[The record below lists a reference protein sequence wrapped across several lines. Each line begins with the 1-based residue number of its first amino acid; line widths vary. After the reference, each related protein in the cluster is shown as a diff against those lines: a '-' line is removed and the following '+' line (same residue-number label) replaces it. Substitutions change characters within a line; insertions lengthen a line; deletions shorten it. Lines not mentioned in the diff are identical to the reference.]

1 MDKEL
6 KRNEH
11 IIMRLSADEKKQI
24 MDEAE
29 KRGLSISSYVRM
41 VVLGAKKK

>member
-11 IIMRLSADEKKQI
+11 IIMRLSADEKRQI
-24 MDEAE
+24 MEEAE

-41 VVLGAKKK
+41 VDRTSVV

>member
-1 MDKEL
+1 MDKET

-24 MDEAE
+24 LEEAE
-29 KRGLSISSYVRM
+29 KRGLSISSYARM
-41 VVLGAKKK
+41 VMLGAKKK